1 MALDRMSQ
9 YRARQILPGNRVK
22 LHSCLHMGSLIFQVA
37 VWCRAARRAL
47 PRRRR
52 KNAVCFA
59 YPFKVGQEACE
70 VEGHMA
76 LVGLGLK
83 RVLVWHGEIAQ
94 TIHHEVE
101 HVGGNTELL
110 TFNPGIR
117 QKTTAAMGTVAGAGR
132 GRKNNLYTGELRGRK
147 TTWSIF

>member
-1 MALDRMSQ
+1 MVQSRKACATEAPAQKCRLFCLSVHRDFLS
-9 YRARQILPGNRVK
+9 ILA
-22 LHSCLHMGSLIFQVA
+22 I
-37 VWCRAARRAL
+37 
-47 PRRRR
+47 
-52 KNAVCFA
+52 
-59 YPFKVGQEACE
+59 KVGQEACE

-117 QKTTAAMGTVAGAGR
+117 QKTTAAMGTVAGAGHGFLLR
-132 GRKNNLYTGELRGRK
+132 EAVSQKVALTGRIRTNSKGDAEEKTIYTQE
-147 TTWSIF
+147 S

>member
-1 MALDRMSQ
+1 
-9 YRARQILPGNRVK
+9 
-22 LHSCLHMGSLIFQVA
+22 
-37 VWCRAARRAL
+37 
-47 PRRRR
+47 
-52 KNAVCFA
+52 
-59 YPFKVGQEACE
+59 
-70 VEGHMA
+70 MA

-147 TTWSIF
+147 TAWSIF